1 MGDCNVD
8 DLLRRFHVDL
18 YRHFRMSRGSNG
30 IPARPLFVTDC
41 DYRFKRLLWM
51 TAISKVRAGAALS
64 PFCYLS
70 PMPKAITVAGKMAV
84 IKHDDA

>member
-1 MGDCNVD
+1 
-8 DLLRRFHVDL
+8 
-18 YRHFRMSRGSNG
+18 MSRGSNG

-70 PMPKAITVAGKMAV
+70 PMPKAINVAGKMAV
-84 IKHDDA
+84 IKPPGRIRFNYSVYCFQADNGK